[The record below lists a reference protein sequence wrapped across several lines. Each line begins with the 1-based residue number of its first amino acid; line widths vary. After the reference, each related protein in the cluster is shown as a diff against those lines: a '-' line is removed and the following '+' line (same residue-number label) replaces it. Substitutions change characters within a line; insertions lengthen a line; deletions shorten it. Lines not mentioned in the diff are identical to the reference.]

1 MENEF
6 LVMDNTQTWHI
17 LVEAAK
23 NALSSSGYEI
33 ERIPGRCRSNVWKV
47 TKGGVEQLASIRTT
61 RDRWFAFPPLD
72 DKWKTLDD
80 VEIVIVSAVD
90 DPEDPRSA
98 QVYLFSAEEVRERFN
113 AAYEARIEAGQKVRH
128 NFGMWVCLDEDTRGI
143 AASVGSGIANQ
154 YDPIAEFTLDQIEAS
169 EPSQREVQG
178 HAENQ
183 DTGPVTISEV
193 LASAKTQIA
202 QMAGVGIS
210 QVKLDLKIE
219 N

>member
-23 NALSSSGYEI
+23 NALSASGYEI
-33 ERIPGRCRSNVWKV
+33 ERIPGRGRSNVWKV
-47 TKGGVEQLASIRTT
+47 AKGGVEQLASIRTT

-154 YDPIAEFTLDQIEAS
+154 HDPIAEFTLDQIEAS
-169 EPSQREVQG
+169 ETSQREVQAD
-178 HAENQ
+178 AENEK
-183 DTGPVTISEV
+183 TGPVTISEV

-202 QMAGVGIS
+202 QMAGVGIG

>member
-6 LVMDNTQTWHI
+6 LDMDNTQTWHV

-23 NALSSSGYEI
+23 DALIEAGYEI
-33 ERIPGRCRSNVWKV
+33 ERQPGRGRSNVWRITKEGV
-47 TKGGVEQLASIRTT
+47 TQVASIRTT

-80 VEIVIVSAVD
+80 VEIVVVSAVD

-98 QVYLFSAEEVRERFN
+98 QVYLFSADEVRDRFN
-113 AAYEARIEAGQKVRH
+113 AAYKARIEAGKKVRH

-143 AASVGSGIANQ
+143 AASVGSGIAAEH
-154 YDPIAEFTLDQIEAS
+154 DPIAAFPLSQIESVDVPQQHIKKMDDVAT
-169 EPSQREVQG
+169 
-178 HAENQ
+178 A
-183 DTGPVTISEV
+183 PVTISEV
-193 LASAKTQIA
+193 LASAKAQIA
-202 QMAGVGIS
+202 TLAGVGTDQI
-210 QVKLDLKIE
+210 KLDLRIE